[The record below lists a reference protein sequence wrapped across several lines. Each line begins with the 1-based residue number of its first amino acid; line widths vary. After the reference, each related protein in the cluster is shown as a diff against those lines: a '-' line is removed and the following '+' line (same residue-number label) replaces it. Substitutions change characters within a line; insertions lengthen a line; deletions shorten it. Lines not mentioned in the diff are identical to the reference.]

1 MAGMRMN
8 GMRRD
13 EVNRMACWLAT
24 AGMCESRLMLLQN
37 S

>member
-1 MAGMRMN
+1 MN

-13 EVNRMACWLAT
+13 EVNRMAFVLA
-24 AGMCESRLMLLQN
+24 AVGMCELRLMLLQN